1 MPEMPR
7 RQPELVT
14 SDSAIGRG
22 RVARLTLGALLLAYV
37 PFLAFVAVVTTPAYA
52 RFPLLS
58 VFVAPAVL
66 ASLALAL
73 LLSPRAAR
81 ATAWLAVAGLTVW
94 LIENAGSILWYLVD
108 WEMRQGAVLTA
119 AIFNAIGQSGSR
131 APYWFAVLF
140 PIVIAAAYLH
150 LSKGHDDAKR

>member
-1 MPEMPR
+1 MPR

-14 SDSAIGRG
+14 PDSAIGRS

-37 PFLAFVAVVTTPAYA
+37 PFLAFVAVVTTPAYV

-58 VFVAPAVL
+58 VLVAPAVL

-73 LLSPRAAR
+73 LLSARAAR
-81 ATAWLAVAGLTVW
+81 ATAWLVVAVLGLW
-94 LIENAGSILWYLVD
+94 LIENAASILWYLAG
-108 WEMRQGAVLTA
+108 WEMRQGATPVA
-119 AIFNAIGQSGSR
+119 AFLGALEQSRSR
-131 APYWFAVLF
+131 APYWLAVLF

-150 LSKGHDDAKR
+150 VSKNHDDPKR